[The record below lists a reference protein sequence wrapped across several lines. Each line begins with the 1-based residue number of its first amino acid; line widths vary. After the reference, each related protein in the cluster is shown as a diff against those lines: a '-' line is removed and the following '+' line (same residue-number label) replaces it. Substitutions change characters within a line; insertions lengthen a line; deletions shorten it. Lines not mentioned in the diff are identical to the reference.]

1 MLQSGN
7 NQNAKSSVA
16 PVGVLQ
22 CASNSCK
29 LRVIGASTWNCCK
42 ACSASNGTAHD
53 KECLQVPLEGYAT
66 RYDWLC
72 SQGIAKRSFTTR
84 LRALLEKQGPLH
96 ISELPYAWNATY
108 GEASWVEDRPVR
120 SASKACSPPHVTGIK
135 IVNGVVYAVE
145 ELVAGDMHSHMIQ
158 TDDEFLKHLS
168 AEAAHLIDLEFE
180 AVVAGYEVTTAFASL
195 VGTSSST
202 WLASITRCAVRFEQ
216 ENDGSDRQ
224 REEEDD
230 EHDEQEELE

>member
-29 LRVIGASTWNCCK
+29 LRVIRASTWNCCK
-42 ACSASNGTAHD
+42 ACSASNRTAHD

-66 RYDWLC
+66 RDDWLC

-145 ELVAGDMHSHMIQ
+145 ELVASDMHSRMIQ

-180 AVVAGYEVTTAFASL
+180 VVVAGYEVTKAFASL
-195 VGTSSST
+195 VGTTST
-202 WLASITRCAVRFEQ
+202 WLASITRCASR
-216 ENDGSDRQ
+216 
-224 REEEDD
+224 
-230 EHDEQEELE
+230 

>member
-1 MLQSGN
+1 MKTRCPHARRTMLQSGG
-7 NQNAKSSVA
+7 NQNANSSVA
-16 PVGVLQ
+16 PIGVLQ

-66 RYDWLC
+66 RDDWLC

-120 SASKACSPPHVTGIK
+120 SASKAKLTIGWFMLWKRS
-135 IVNGVVYAVE
+135 
-145 ELVAGDMHSHMIQ
+145 
-158 TDDEFLKHLS
+158 
-168 AEAAHLIDLEFE
+168 
-180 AVVAGYEVTTAFASL
+180 SL
-195 VGTSSST
+195 VTCIPT
-202 WLASITRCAVRFEQ
+202 
-216 ENDGSDRQ
+216 
-224 REEEDD
+224 
-230 EHDEQEELE
+230 